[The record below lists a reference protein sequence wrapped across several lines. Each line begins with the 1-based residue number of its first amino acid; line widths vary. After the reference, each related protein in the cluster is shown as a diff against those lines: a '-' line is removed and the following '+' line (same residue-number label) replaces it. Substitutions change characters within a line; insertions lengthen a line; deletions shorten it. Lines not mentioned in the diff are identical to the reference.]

1 VLDQGTTFR
10 KNTYLA
16 LAIRASEYGDIK
28 GQWLKAAL
36 MWTAG
41 IGFILLVL
49 WELSRRML
57 IM

>member
-1 VLDQGTTFR
+1 M
-10 KNTYLA
+10 
-16 LAIRASEYGDIK
+16 K